1 MIDRCENLLELF
13 ENYISVSGDAIIYLR
28 ENLTNSEIDYNAG
41 KAGGTKIIDLN
52 GNTITINTA
61 SFYYGQAK
69 NNNAAKVTFKN
80 GTIDPNGK
88 IFWFIGCDREKAAAK
103 KIEAIFD
110 SITFTNVKKALI
122 APGSSTYT
130 FQGNF
135 TFNNCTIEA
144 SPTLETNLFL
154 SSYPT
159 NATINV
165 QVNGGDIIL
174 DNHTADILSFPTDAA
189 THSISY
195 GEYQG
200 KYTTVSLAN
209 TVSTDEFV
217 VFTEDGAPLGLYK
230 TDSTADSTVYTLS
243 PLAIVKAFLNIT
255 NDLNLV
261 YRVYLPAGY
270 ENPTATFTVGEHVI
284 EVSEYTV
291 DENGLYLFK
300 LTAIGPHRMGDTVT
314 ATVSATYN
322 GKTATV
328 TNNTLSVKS
337 YADMIRA
344 QNADNAELIALLD
357 ALLVYGAN
365 AQVYMGHNT
374 DSLVAEL
381 GELAEIPEGTIEKNG
396 TTNTDYSIVSAGLRL
411 GGAFDF
417 GVQIKVADL
426 TGLTLKITKGGVE
439 KTVTLTEDMKVGEY
453 YVVYYN
459 GLIASELDE
468 SVTFTLLQNG
478 EQIGKSLTLT
488 ANAYL
493 AALQTSENAKL
504 ASLTKALYA
513 YGVAANAFAG

>member
-1 MIDRCENLLELF
+1 MIDRCENLLEMF

-80 GTIDPNGK
+80 GTIDPNEK

-195 GEYQG
+195 DEYQG

-314 ATVSATYN
+314 ATVSA
-322 GKTATV
+322 
-328 TNNTLSVKS
+328 
-337 YADMIRA
+337 
-344 QNADNAELIALLD
+344 
-357 ALLVYGAN
+357 
-365 AQVYMGHNT
+365 
-374 DSLVAEL
+374 
-381 GELAEIPEGTIEKNG
+381 
-396 TTNTDYSIVSAGLRL
+396 GLRL
-411 GGAFDF
+411 GGTFDF
-417 GVQIKVADL
+417 GVQIKAADL

-468 SVTFTLLQNG
+468 SVTFTLVQNG